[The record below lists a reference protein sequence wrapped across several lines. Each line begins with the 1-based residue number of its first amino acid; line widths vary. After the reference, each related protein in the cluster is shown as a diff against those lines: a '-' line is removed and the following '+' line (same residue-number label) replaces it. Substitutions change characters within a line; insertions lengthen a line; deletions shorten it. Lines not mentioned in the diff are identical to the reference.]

1 MCGITGQVNQDEK
14 RPVDRHVLARMN
26 EAIRH
31 RGPDSGGFYF
41 NGGVGLAARRLAVID
56 LRTGQQPVSN
66 EDGSVRLVFNGEIYN
81 YRDLRASLEKNG
93 HRFQTDSDTETIV
106 HLYEEHGENCVEFLR
121 GMFAFALWDESRH
134 RLLLVRDRFGKKPLY
149 YAMHDGAFLF
159 GSEIKSLLQ
168 YPDLPREIDL
178 SAIDHYLTL
187 QYVPDPFTAF
197 VGIRKL
203 PPGHRLLWEEGRIEV
218 ERYWRLSYEPKLT
231 TAAVELEEELRT
243 RLEEA
248 VRLRLVSDVPL
259 GVHLSGGIDSSIVA
273 AFTSRLSNRPVKTF
287 SIGFEEQHFNE
298 LPYARAVAQRYR
310 TEHHEF
316 LLRAADL
323 PDMIGKLV
331 RCFDEPFADPSAV
344 PVYMLAQKTREHVTV
359 ALNGDGGDELFA
371 GYVRYGL
378 DGYAD
383 IYGRLPSAVT
393 QTVVPAL
400 LSMVPQALSR
410 PGEKNIGAGLR
421 KLAQAV
427 RTTPKANVL
436 RWGSYFTDTMKTQLW
451 KQDLCAELRRRNR
464 PTVEWLSDIFDDEA
478 ASSRLDRTL
487 SVDTRS
493 YLPGDLLVKAD
504 RMTMAHSLEARSPF
518 LDHELQAWAARL
530 PEHLKLNGRVH
541 KCLLKAACAP
551 LLPEAILKR
560 GKQGFG
566 IPLSAWLQ
574 GPLEKTVRE
583 QLLDPQAKTHE
594 YFERDTIGRLFDEHT
609 HRTANHANRL
619 WALVIFEVWLRGYI

>member
-1 MCGITGQVNQDEK
+1 MCGITGQVNQDKE

-31 RGPDSGGFYF
+31 RGPDSGGFYV

-56 LRTGQQPVSN
+56 LKTGQQPVSN
-66 EDGSVRLVFNGEIYN
+66 EDGSIRLVFNGEIYN
-81 YRDLRASLEKNG
+81 YRRLRANLEKNG
-93 HRFQTDSDTETIV
+93 HRFQTGSDTETIV
-106 HLYEEHGENCVEFLR
+106 HLYEEHGKECVGLLR
-121 GMFAFALWDESRH
+121 GMFAFALWDDSRQ

-149 YAMHDGAFLF
+149 YSTHDGAFLF
-159 GSEIKSLLQ
+159 GSEIKCLLE
-168 YPDLPREIDL
+168 YPDFPRQIDL
-178 SAIDHYLTL
+178 SAIDHYLSL
-187 QYVPDPFTAF
+187 QYVPDPLSAF

-203 PPGHRLLWEEGRIEV
+203 PPAHRLIWERGRIEI
-218 ERYWRLSYEPKLT
+218 ERYWRLSYEPKLAMGAT
-231 TAAVELEEELRT
+231 ELQEELLA

-273 AFTSRLSNRPVKTF
+273 AFTSRLTNRPVKTF
-287 SIGFEEQHFNE
+287 SIGFEEQHFSE
-298 LPYARAVAQRYR
+298 LPYARAVARHYR

-316 LLRAADL
+316 LLRPGDLAD
-323 PDMIGKLV
+323 MTGKLV
-331 RCFDEPFADPSAV
+331 RCFDEPFADPSAI

-383 IYGRLPSAVT
+383 AYGLLPSAVT
-393 QTVVPAL
+393 QTVVPAV
-400 LSMVPQALSR
+400 LSMIPQALSR
-410 PGEKNIGAGLR
+410 PGEKDIAAGLG

-427 RTTPKANVL
+427 CITRKANVL
-436 RWGSYFTDTMKTQLW
+436 RWGSYFTDAMKTELW
-451 KQDLCAELRRRNR
+451 KQDIRRDLRRRNR

-478 ASSRLDRTL
+478 ASSLLDRTL

-530 PEHLKLNGRVH
+530 PEHLKLKGRIH

-551 LLPEAILKR
+551 LLPEGIINR

-566 IPLSAWLQ
+566 IPLGAWLQ
-574 GPLEKTVRE
+574 GPLKKSVRE
-583 QLLDPQAKTHE
+583 QLLDPQAKTHQ
-594 YFERDTIGRLFDEHT
+594 YFERETMVRLFDEHT
-609 HRTANHANRL
+609 HREANHANRL
-619 WALVIFEVWLRGYI
+619 WALLIFEVWLRNYI